1 MANLAMSGLKN
12 LDARNLQSEKFTEWK
27 TNPATKDAKLASDIA
42 KASQNLA
49 DSLMKDKNQ
58 QIKDNLSQENDKK
71 QLNIGKSLLN
81 GVSSIGRGIGNF
93 AISTGIWKD
102 FNPDKGLFGE
112 DNDGNK
118 TFDLGQ
124 AVGNGVGNIGR
135 GLGFASQFLPQQ
147 EMAEN
152 ANNKAAQ
159 GVATTVGTAALQS
172 GNPWAALYGGALL
185 AGQKLGINNSG
196 SDTGNKAVDFGNSAL
211 ALIPGLGL
219 LGKKAGKYN
228 EDALVNSSYSY
239 NNIGDQARKNSN
251 GRFLINGSG
260 IKSQIEDA
268 NLKTYIASNDIL
280 KPGKLDI
287 IGAQDPKYYI
297 AAQNELNG
305 GYNQV
310 GRAKQGTILQFTK
323 RIVSKRKIKKQQN
336 GGSVDIDAQ
345 YLKQIKDKNF
355 LQDWDPDKES
365 FRDYVDKRQTR
376 DEYDQLTDGN
386 IYNNLYYY
394 DITQDDYDMGKD
406 QFLFF
411 YDGSPYS
418 FTDLGDARKAYNQ
431 MTPQEKR
438 QFYINGIER
447 SIRAGQFFQEGG
459 QIKHKQTARTLDELV
474 DYVEQKN
481 PPFWERMS
489 GQDKNGIPSP
499 FGDRGYSTLLMG
511 WSTGDNGMA
520 EVYPSVQYDNTTHH
534 LKYIQDWHEALD
546 LARKN
551 GDIVIM
557 TPEEAENFTTNYKK
571 ASKLKHIYDSILPQ
585 YTETFT
591 GIFKE
596 GGKVNVIPEG
606 ALHKN
611 KHHLEEVDEKFEDV
625 TTKGIPVIVESEDG
639 EVIQQ
644 AEVER
649 EEIIFRLEVTKKLE
663 ELSKKHTDEAAIE
676 AGKLLVK
683 EILYNTEDNTGKMI

>member
-1 MANLAMSGLKN
+1 MDTKFESDTLKGSSTYNWKSTADGLYSSANG
-12 LDARNLQSEKFTEWK
+12 
-27 TNPATKDAKLASDIA
+27 ASRIVFGRGKADKIA
-42 KASQNLA
+42 K
-49 DSLMKDKNQ
+49 
-58 QIKDNLSQENDKK
+58 
-71 QLNIGKSLLN
+71 
-81 GVSSIGRGIGNF
+81 R
-93 AISTGIWKD
+93 
-102 FNPDKGLFGE
+102 
-112 DNDGNK
+112 
-118 TFDLGQ
+118 
-124 AVGNGVGNIGR
+124 
-135 GLGFASQFLPQQ
+135 
-147 EMAEN
+147 
-152 ANNKAAQ
+152 NNM
-159 GVATTVGTAALQS
+159 
-172 GNPWAALYGGALL
+172 LL
-185 AGQKLGINNSG
+185 ATADNILTNEKL
-196 SDTGNKAVDFGNSAL
+196 
-211 ALIPGLGL
+211 
-219 LGKKAGKYN
+219 
-228 EDALVNSSYSY
+228 
-239 NNIGDQARKNSN
+239 
-251 GRFLINGSG
+251 
-260 IKSQIEDA
+260 
-268 NLKTYIASNDIL
+268 NL
-280 KPGKLDI
+280 
-287 IGAQDPKYYI
+287 IGANDPRYYQ

-305 GYNQV
+305 GYDQV
-310 GRAKQGTILQFTK
+310 GLGKNGTVLQFTK
-323 RIVSKRKIKKQQN
+323 RIISKRNIAKKQN
-336 GGSVDIDAQ
+336 GGTIESQ

-394 DITQDDYDMGKD
+394 DITQDDYDMGND

-418 FTDLGDARKAYNQ
+418 FTDLGEARKSYDQ

-447 SIRAGQFFQEGG
+447 SIKAGQFFQEGG
-459 QIKHKQTARTLDELV
+459 QIKHKKTARTLDELV

-481 PPFWERMS
+481 PPFWERMN
-489 GQDKNGIPSP
+489 GQDKNEIPSP
-499 FGDRGYSTLLMG
+499 FGDGGYSTLIMG

-520 EVYPSVQYDNTTHH
+520 EVYPQVQYDNTTHH
-534 LKYIQDWHEALD
+534 LKYIQDWREALD

-551 GDIVIM
+551 GDVIIM

-611 KHHLEEVDEKFEDV
+611 KHHLEDVDDKFGDGSI
-625 TTKGIPVIVESEDG
+625 TTKGIPVIVESEGG

-649 EEIIFRLEVTKKLE
+649 QEIIFRLEVTKKLE

-676 AGKLLVK
+676 AGKLLTY
-683 EILYNTEDNTGKMI
+683 EILYNTEDKTNNMI